1 MAPPIQLTGG
11 TGTPG
16 GRVVRRLRG
25 AGRDVRLLGRRGY
38 KPGDG
43 IELVTGDL
51 AAGEEDKSSH
61 LLRAASRAEHVV
73 YVSVIG
79 VDRMV
84 NRVERAD
91 FGYFEPKLAPDR
103 AVEQSSREESL
114 AEGVVGPVRQAGDA
128 LRTAVSANVGLSREP
143 QCRDDGSPTGLPT
156 GLPTGPIR
164 RSRR

>member
-16 GRVVRRLRG
+16 VRVVRRMRE

-61 LLRAASRAEHVV
+61 LLRAPSRAEHVV

-79 VDRMV
+79 VNRVPVV

-103 AVEQSSREESL
+103 DVEQRSREELL
-114 AEGVVGPVRQAGDA
+114 AEGVGGPVRQAGDTVG
-128 LRTAVSANVGLSREP
+128 TAVSANVGLSREP

-156 GLPTGPIR
+156 GPIR